1 MSPSN
6 PLRLLSAALLLA
18 GLSACDR
25 APRSQAATPAAAKPA
40 TTAPASAIEAG
51 ATTTPMPDAT
61 VALSGAVRDLPPA
74 TTPDSMLGKSAAN
87 TPSAAVRPPP
97 PVDTTP
103 RTAPPG
109 ETAAMREFREAQER
123 RDRELLERDMDASR
137 DEVARNEDGLRRDG
151 AVDDRYPP
159 ADPRDPDADYD
170 EALPPDDSSLDD
182 PSLDEDLPAY
192 DEDLPPEDEELP
204 PGEGGLP
211 PEDEDLRWDPATGTW
226 R

>member
-6 PLRLLSAALLLA
+6 TMRLLSAALLLA

-25 APRSQAATPAAAKPA
+25 APRGQAAKPA
-40 TTAPASAIEAG
+40 PATPTAAAPAIEAG
-51 ATTTPMPDAT
+51 ATTTAMPDAT

-74 TTPDSMLGKSAAN
+74 TTPDSAVGKPAAP
-87 TPSAAVRPPP
+87 TPAAAAVRPPP

-137 DEVARNEDGLRRDG
+137 GGLASNEDEPPRDD
-151 AVDDRYPP
+151 ARADDDRY
-159 ADPRDPDADYD
+159 RDAREGRD
-170 EALPPDDSSLDD
+170 EDLLPPDDELASDD
-182 PSLDEDLPAY
+182 VPLDEDPPAY
-192 DEDLPPEDEELP
+192 DEEVPPEDED
-204 PGEGGLP
+204 LP